1 MNKEQIKAL
10 YFDLDH
16 TLWDF
21 EANSALAFKSLFQE
35 YDVALDLQQFLA
47 VYIPN
52 NNVYWK
58 LYRQGKIDKETLR
71 FERLKTVF
79 DTLNYPATH
88 ALIDDLSDAYI
99 QVLPEYN
106 TLFDGAIELLTA
118 LQPHYALHVIT
129 NGFQDVQYFKMKN
142 SGLLPFFET
151 VTDSSSVGV
160 KKPDPK
166 IFEHALRVGQV
177 APSEAIMIGDNLE
190 ADIEGALA
198 TGMHAVHFM
207 PLEKINPAHYTEI
220 EKLHELKFLL

>member
-79 DTLNYPATH
+79 DMLNYPATH

>member
-1 MNKEQIKAL
+1 MNKADIKAL

-21 EANSALAFKSLFQE
+21 EANSALTFKSLFSE
-35 YDVALDLQQFLA
+35 YDIALDLTQFLA

-58 LYRQGKIDKETLR
+58 RYREGKIDKETLR

-79 DTLNYPATH
+79 DALNYPTTNT
-88 ALIDDLSDAYI
+88 LIDDLSDAYI
-99 QVLPEYN
+99 QTLPEYN
-106 TLFDGAIELLTA
+106 VLFEGAIEILTA
-118 LQPHYALHVIT
+118 LKPHFNLHIIT

-142 SGLLPFFET
+142 SGLLPFFDT

-166 IFEHALRVGQV
+166 IFEHALKVGQV
-177 APSEAIMIGDNLE
+177 APNEAVMIGDNLE
-190 ADIEGALA
+190 ADIEGALS

-207 PLEKINPAHYTEI
+207 PLQKRNPTHYTEI
-220 EKLHELKFLL
+220 DTLDELKFLL

>member
-1 MNKEQIKAL
+1 MIKEQLKAL

-21 EANSALAFKSLFQE
+21 ETNSALTFKALFIE
-35 YDVALDLQQFLA
+35 YDIALDLHQFLA

-52 NNVYWK
+52 NNMYWK
-58 LYRQGKIDKETLR
+58 RYREGKIDKETLR

-79 DTLNYPATH
+79 DALNYPATT

-99 QVLPEYN
+99 QTLPEYN
-106 TLFDGAIELLTA
+106 TLFEGAIEMLTA
-118 LQPHYALHVIT
+118 LKPHYALHIVT
-129 NGFQDVQYFKMKN
+129 NGFQDVQYFKMKH
-142 SGLLPFFET
+142 SGLLPFFDT

-166 IFEHALRVGQV
+166 IFEYALGAGQV
-177 APSEAIMIGDNLE
+177 APNQAVMIGDNLE

-198 TGMHAVHFM
+198 VGMHAIHFM
-207 PLEKINPAHYTEI
+207 PLEKKHPTHYTEI
-220 EKLHELKFLL
+220 DKLQELKFLL

>member
-1 MNKEQIKAL
+1 MNKHQIKAL

-21 EANSALAFKSLFQE
+21 ETNSALAFESLFQE
-35 YDVALDLQQFLA
+35 YKIGLDLHQFLE

-52 NNVYWK
+52 NNIYWK
-58 LYRQGKIDKETLR
+58 RYREGEIDKETLR

-79 DTLNYPATH
+79 DTLNYPTTNAF
-88 ALIDDLSDAYI
+88 IDDLSDAYI
-99 QVLPEYN
+99 QTLPEYN
-106 TLFDGAIELLTA
+106 VLFEGAIKILTA
-118 LQPHYALHVIT
+118 LKPHYSLHVIT

-151 VTDSSSVGV
+151 ITDSSSVGV

-166 IFEHALRVGQV
+166 IFRYALKVGQV
-177 APSEAIMIGDNLE
+177 ASDEAVMIGDNLE

-198 TGMHAVHFM
+198 TGMHAIHFM
-207 PLEKINPAHYTEI
+207 PLEKKYPSHYTEI
-220 EKLHELKFLL
+220 DKLKELKFLL

>member
-1 MNKEQIKAL
+1 MNKTGIKAL

-21 EANSALAFKSLFQE
+21 EANSALTFKSLFSE
-35 YDVALDLQQFLA
+35 YDIALDLTQFLA

-58 LYRQGKIDKETLR
+58 RYREGKIDKETLR

-79 DTLNYPATH
+79 DALNYPTTNT
-88 ALIDDLSDAYI
+88 LIDDLSDAYI
-99 QVLPEYN
+99 QTLPEYN
-106 TLFDGAIELLTA
+106 VLFEGAIEILTA
-118 LQPHYALHVIT
+118 LKPHFNLHIIT

-142 SGLLPFFET
+142 SGLLPFFDT

-166 IFEHALRVGQV
+166 IFEHALKVGQV
-177 APSEAIMIGDNLE
+177 APNEAVMIGDNLE
-190 ADIEGALA
+190 ADIEGALS

-207 PLEKINPAHYTEI
+207 PLQKRNPTHYTEI
-220 EKLHELKFLL
+220 DTLDELKFLL

>member
-207 PLEKINPAHYTEI
+207 PLEKINPTHYTEI

>member
-1 MNKEQIKAL
+1 MNKSQIKAL
-10 YFDLDH
+10 FFDLDH

-21 EANSALAFKSLFQE
+21 EANSALAFKSLFEE
-35 YDVALDLQQFLA
+35 YDIPLDLHQFLT

-58 LYRQGKIDKETLR
+58 KYREGKIDKQTLR

-79 DTLNYPATH
+79 DILNYPATNT
-88 ALIDDLSDAYI
+88 LIDDLADAYI
-99 QVLPEYN
+99 QTLPEYN
-106 TLFDGAIELLTA
+106 ILFEGAIEMLTTLNA
-118 LQPHYALHVIT
+118 HYDLHIIT

-142 SGLLPFFET
+142 SGLLPFFDT

-166 IFEHALRVGQV
+166 IFEHALKVGGV
-177 APSEAIMIGDNLE
+177 FPHESIMIGDNLE

-207 PLEKINPAHYTEI
+207 PLEKKNPSHYIEIN
-220 EKLHELKFLL
+220 KLDELKFLL

>member
-79 DTLNYPATH
+79 DTLNYHATH

>member
-21 EANSALAFKSLFQE
+21 EANSALTFKSLFQE
-35 YDVALDLQQFLA
+35 YNIALDLQQFLA

-58 LYRQGKIDKETLR
+58 LYREGKIDKETLR
-71 FERLKTVF
+71 FERLKKVF

-88 ALIDDLSDAYI
+88 ALVDDLSDAYI
-99 QVLPEYN
+99 QTLPEYN
-106 TLFDGAIELLTA
+106 VLFDGAIELLTA
-118 LQPHYALHVIT
+118 LKPHYALHIIT

-177 APSEAIMIGDNLE
+177 APNEAIMIGDNLE

-207 PLEKINPAHYTEI
+207 PLEKRNPAHYTEI
-220 EKLHELKFLL
+220 GELHELKFLL

>member
-71 FERLKTVF
+71 YERLKTVF

-142 SGLLPFFET
+142 SGLLPFFES

-207 PLEKINPAHYTEI
+207 PLEKTNPAHYTEI